1 MTQPSGG
8 RRRAARRSLLPGVP
22 GIPAAGARRRSVR
35 SRHTTP
41 AARLLLAALGLLG
54 VAALV
59 AVAVLWPDRSGVQAL
74 QRKAE
79 FAPTGTTYVEAR
91 LTERTD
97 TTADGQQGSVVVL
110 HDGPDAGRHVT
121 VTLPRADQRSA
132 LGAGDTVVLA
142 RTPAASDAAA
152 TYTFFAVSRGPSL
165 WLLAAL
171 FVVVLVAVARWRGV
185 MALVGLAVAG
195 AMLWWFVVPAMLV
208 GHHPALVALAG
219 AAVILFVVLYTTH
232 GVRPTTSAALAGTLG
247 GVGITVGLATWAVH
261 ATRLNGVT
269 GDAGSA
275 LLSYAPDVA
284 FPGLLVAGVVIAGLG
299 VLNDV
304 TITQASAVYELRAA
318 SPTARRVDVL
328 GAAMRIGR
336 DHIASTV
343 YTIVFAYAGTALLT
357 LMVIRLYAQ
366 PAGLLIST
374 EDLAEEVVRTLV
386 SSVGLILA
394 VPLTTVIAALVAD
407 TAGDSHGHSHGH
419 AHGRAQGHEPTR
431 LA

>member
-1 MTQPSGG
+1 M
-8 RRRAARRSLLPGVP
+8 
-22 GIPAAGARRRSVR
+22 
-35 SRHTTP
+35 
-41 AARLLLAALGLLG
+41 LALIG
-54 VAALV
+54 VAAVVSV
-59 AVAVLWPDRSGVQAL
+59 AMLWPDRSGLGAL
-74 QRKAE
+74 QSKAA
-79 FAPTGTTYVEAR
+79 FAPTGTTYVQAR
-91 LTERTD
+91 LSDRTA
-97 TTADGQQGSVVVL
+97 TTAAGEKGSVAVL
-110 HDGPDAGRHVT
+110 TQGPDEGRHVT
-121 VTLPRADQRSA
+121 FTLPRADQRSA

-142 RTPAASDAAA
+142 RTPSADGSAAN
-152 TYTFFAVSRGPSL
+152 YTFFAVHRGSSL
-165 WLLAAL
+165 WLLTAL

-195 AMLWWFVVPAMLV
+195 AVLWWFVVPAMLV

-219 AAVILFVVLYTTH
+219 AAVILFVVLYSTH

-247 GVGITVGLATWAVH
+247 GVAVTVALATWAIH
-261 ATRLNGVT
+261 ATRLSGVT
-269 GDAGSA
+269 GDAGNA

-318 SPTARRVDVL
+318 SPGASRLHVL
-328 GAAMRIGR
+328 RAAMRIGR

-366 PAGLLIST
+366 PAGLLIGT
-374 EDLAEEVVRTLV
+374 EDLSEEVVRTLV

-394 VPLTTVIAALVAD
+394 VPLTTAIAALVAD
-407 TAGDSHGHSHGH
+407 TAGDPHGHSHGH
-419 AHGRAQGHEPTR
+419 
-431 LA
+431 